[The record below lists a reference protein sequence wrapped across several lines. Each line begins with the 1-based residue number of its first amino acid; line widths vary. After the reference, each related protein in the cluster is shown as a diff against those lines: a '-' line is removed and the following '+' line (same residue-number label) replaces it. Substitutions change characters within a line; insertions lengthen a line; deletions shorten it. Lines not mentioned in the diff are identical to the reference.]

1 MPDGSE
7 PGSLLAHLFFH
18 SSQDKPNPRFS
29 SCELIRD
36 QDTIYS
42 AKNSAVLMPDG
53 LEPRSMLAHFFIHSS
68 QNNCQNTPLNCVP
81 ALVGYPKM
89 KLNAVKNS
97 AVLMPD
103 GSEPGT
109 MLAHL
114 FLHSSKNNCQNK
126 PSTECL
132 RLLVSPKINTPAIP
146 WRVTNINGPRLQI
159 IYLMKSKARSGRV
172 RRNHL

>member
-7 PGSLLAHLFFH
+7 PGSMLAHLFLH
-18 SSQDKPNPRFS
+18 SSLNKPTQWFS
-29 SCELIRD
+29 SCDLSAIKT
-36 QDTIYS
+36 QFNS

-53 LEPRSMLAHFFIHSS
+53 LEPGSILAHFFIHSS
-68 QNNCQNTPLNCVP
+68 QNNCQNKPFNCVP

-146 WRVTNINGPRLQI
+146 LLPEDSPI
-159 IYLMKSKARSGRV
+159 
-172 RRNHL
+172 